1 VSNYSNVLATV
12 YLYHCSLQD
21 GITISATPVECCF
34 NYVTGAIQLAK
45 LVDFYWTPLETIPSR
60 VCADPSK
67 PWVKRA
73 IRVLE
78 AKRKQTSLS
87 ENHR

>member
-1 VSNYSNVLATV
+1 MVDAQRFLK
-12 YLYHCSLQD
+12 
-21 GITISATPVECCF
+21 TISATPVECCF

-45 LVDFYWTPLETIPSR
+45 LVDFYWTPRECHLAAVVLETVAGR
-60 VCADPSK
+60 EVCADPSK